1 MNLTTEA
8 ELAENVLHIDPA
20 RAADLRRQKGWPH
33 VRLGRFDVRYTDEQV
48 RTIVEMHTRLP
59 EATTDAKVT
68 GLPGQ
73 TGRSKRRS
81 A

>member
-8 ELAENVLHIDPA
+8 NLAAEWGLPTEKVA
-20 RAADLRRQKGWPH
+20 ELRRKHRWPH

-48 RTIVEMHTRLP
+48 ADIVRLHS
-59 EATTDAKVT
+59 ERVTTPPSPDLKVT
-68 GLPGQ
+68 GQ
-73 TGRSKRRS
+73 TARSAARRRS